1 MMGSADKW
9 IFETKSV
16 RVGDNVT
23 LTCTRKASGS
33 LFWIRLV
40 SGNFPEVLGKT
51 YSLKTVH
58 RHITTTEEPETFV
71 LRIAKAELSDAA
83 LYYCMK
89 TYQQSVTFLNGT
101 DLRVKGTEPDI
112 TAAPTSDPVRPEISV
127 TLPCSV
133 VSDSEKKTCPG
144 DPTVYWFRVGADESH
159 PRLIYTHGEN
169 EDICEKS
176 PEVHSAQK
184 CVYNFSKN
192 VSFSDAGTHYCAV
205 ATCGEILFGNGTKLD
220 AEVVSTCDSQENDAM
235 VLLLCAA
242 LAISLIVIAV
252 LACAIIKKSCDCC
265 NAADALPENSGGH
278 RNQQRDEDTW
288 VYSAAI
294 FTMMKTGSR
303 ALEDGKAADRE
314 RIQAAVK
321 TFGLEQ

>member
-220 AEVVSTCDSQENDAM
+220 AEETSMWSETASAVIF
-235 VLLLCAA
+235 LLCAV
-242 LAISLIVIAV
+242 LVISLTVIAF
-252 LACAIIKKSCDCC
+252 LICILINKNKS
-265 NAADALPENSGGH
+265 ADALPENSGGH

>member
-220 AEVVSTCDSQENDAM
+220 AEVNMWDSQRVNTI
-235 VLLLCAA
+235 LFLLCVA
-242 LAISLIVIAV
+242 LAISLIVVAFLICSMK
-252 LACAIIKKSCDCC
+252 ACDWC
-265 NAADALPENSGGH
+265 SGTANTDEQQ
-278 RNQQRDEDTW
+278 NQHLWNLRREEDTW
-288 VYSAAI
+288 VYSAAV
-294 FTMMKTGSR
+294 FTMMEGGR
-303 ALEDGKAADRE
+303 EGIGDAAERE
-314 RIQAAVK
+314 RIYDAVK
-321 TFGLEQ
+321 AFGLD